1 MGTVRVEYTTHGIT
15 AQVACSGWCGPRE
28 VSRGFLPP
36 SWVNKTRRS
45 SPGPR
50 HFTRSAQPQ
59 SHRLASQSY
68 SHCRTHPSPSS
79 SGLALPSRRS
89 PRPAAATRPAS
100 IAMVSPPSLGPLPS
114 RIRLFFFCHLKNQSG
129 DEKRLLGNP
138 RCIVADQLAIQSSLP
153 SKRGRIL
160 SPIRPRLD
168 GIFGE
173 YCNAYVES
181 RFCVSVCYIYFS
193 CARED
198 SPTKIWS
205 RFLEGS
211 SLCNFFISG
220 SLYLSSL
227 VSSYYYRHDSDSMST
242 KGIQVTIQRQ
252 SSA

>member
-1 MGTVRVEYTTHGIT
+1 MGSSITHVTGSSAGPSLLGTVRVEYTTHGIT

-114 RIRLFFFCHLKNQSG
+114 RIRLFFFSVTWRTRAGMRNACWVIRVVSSQTSLRFSPRS
-129 DEKRLLGNP
+129 RLN
-138 RCIVADQLAIQSSLP
+138 V
-153 SKRGRIL
+153 
-160 SPIRPRLD
+160 
-168 GIFGE
+168 
-173 YCNAYVES
+173 VV
-181 RFCVSVCYIYFS
+181 FCRRSVH
-193 CARED
+193 
-198 SPTKIWS
+198 
-205 RFLEGS
+205 GS
-211 SLCNFFISG
+211 TG
-220 SLYLSSL
+220 SLANI
-227 VSSYYYRHDSDSMST
+227 VMRM
-242 KGIQVTIQRQ
+242 
-252 SSA
+252 